1 MVNQI
6 KAGLNVVVSR
16 TLSKV
21 YGMAGLRIGYGLGR
35 PDVIARLEQRRM
47 SIPNL
52 LGLTAALASYG
63 DQRFLAYSRE
73 MIRAGIV

>member
-1 MVNQI
+1 
-6 KAGLNVVVSR
+6 
-16 TLSKV
+16 
-21 YGMAGLRIGYGLGR
+21 
-35 PDVIARLEQRRM
+35 M